1 MSGTSEGELE
11 STVIEGEDL
20 GGDQSYLPAP
30 IPRTSLPVRFSDP
43 NNPNSERI
51 VAEVEPDELFVR
63 TGTSVTETTNLI
75 QNVSITLEEADRL
88 VGRTQNILDQ
98 TIYENNMDGE
108 DQGLP
113 LLNVMSLGQQISD
126 GTVGATT
133 SNENN
138 NQGTSQNI
146 TVDDSLGSEA
156 ISLEAALR
164 LLPTSFNGENQ
175 EEMEIFLE
183 KCKFALACT
192 NRKVQTR
199 LLQGITVRLTG
210 KARQAIKFRTFNSW
224 TALRD
229 TLKAALEPQRTTTHL
244 FLELYSTKQKQ
255 GEDVLTYSSRIEK
268 LQNLII
274 EQETSGKTVEVA
286 KALEA
291 SFKQQAVQVFIE
303 GLGPLKDFIKARNP
317 ATLEKAIQASREE
330 ERVRRSAEESRK
342 LYTLPKK
349 VEGTKA
355 KVCFHCGKPGHWA
368 KDCRSLDKEPKEN
381 PTGSTKP
388 SSTITPT
395 IMLLVDSGADVNFI
409 KLSSLKDE
417 IMIKE
422 QTEQNLSGI
431 TGHTLQSL
439 GTAELTLRLGRE
451 ERTTEFHVAPSSFPV
466 PYDGILGKPFII
478 GLETILNYKTKQ
490 LILTDNQS
498 QPNLVNS
505 SELSKTFNPGGNPET
520 KNPTEN
526 LQSKEFK
533 ITLQP
538 RSETII
544 SIPTPNLEEE
554 GIYLIPAQTLDES
567 ILCSN
572 TVNQVRQK
580 QILIAAVNP
589 TEQSVQL
596 TKEQINGLKFE
607 NFTEVKVQTI
617 QKSTETVGTKGRLV
631 ALRGL
636 LNTEHL
642 NTEERESLISTCEQ
656 YSDIFHLEGEPLTCT
671 DAVFHEVNTPATTQP
686 INERP
691 YRLPH
696 RHKEEINKQM
706 KQLEEDNIIAPS
718 RSPWNAPLLVVPKKA
733 DKDGVV
739 KYRVCVDFRKLN
751 QISVGD
757 AYPLPNIIDILDQ
770 LGKSKYYTTLD
781 LAQGYHQVRMHP
793 EHTEKTAFSTDRG
806 HFEFL
811 RVPFGLK
818 GAPAT
823 FQRLMNA
830 VLAGLTGLKA
840 FVYLDDIII
849 YALSIAD
856 HSEKLKAVFERL
868 RTFNLKLQPS
878 KCAFMR
884 KEVNYLGHVITD
896 QGVKPN
902 PQKIKCV
909 TEFPIPTNE
918 KEVKSFL
925 GLSGYYRRFVPGYG
939 RIAKP
944 LTALLKK
951 DVIFKWTDLC
961 QEAFDELKKI
971 LTTEPLLQ
979 YPDFTRT
986 FNLTCDAS
994 NYAIGCVLSQGP
1006 IGTDP
1011 PIAYASRTLNRAEL
1025 NYNTTE
1031 KELCAIIW
1039 GVKQFRP
1046 YLFGQKFNIVTDH
1059 RALNWLFN
1067 IKDPGSR
1074 LTRWRL
1080 KLAEYEY
1087 EIHFKPGASNTNA
1100 DALSRI
1106 NRVVTRS
1113 SKSPNSTES
1122 PDCTEPSTST
1132 EHSSSTEPLSSY
1144 QKFLKEKISF
1154 TPNVVESKG
1163 DIFETDPSIPLA
1175 HCVSSDL
1182 KLTKGIALEF
1192 RRRFGG
1198 LNQLGRLPRSVP
1210 DVLSLRLKEREIFY
1224 LVTKQYFWQ
1233 KPEPEH
1239 LFQSLQK
1246 LQTLCE
1252 EREINTL
1259 ICPRLGTGLDGLQWD
1274 MVRSML
1280 QYIFRSSQVT
1290 IQVLVPETLSEEE
1303 QIQIIREFHE
1313 NPMGGHQG
1321 NTRTY
1326 QRISQHHSWKGMRKQ
1341 IKKYI
1346 RECSTCQ
1353 VNKSSNRTAREPM
1366 IITTTASRPFEKIY
1380 MDIVGPLTKSYNGN
1394 VFILTLQDDLSKFAW
1409 AVPMPNHEANTVA
1422 KFFVTQFVC
1431 LHGLPQSLVT
1441 DCGTEFLSKV
1451 FKEVCQLLKIKQ
1463 TSTSPY
1469 HPQSNGS
1476 LERSHRTLAE
1486 YLRSF
1491 VKKDPQNWDT
1501 HVPFAM
1507 FCHNS
1512 TTHTSTKYQPYQ
1524 LVYGHPITVPNS
1536 FMKNTE
1542 PQYNYNDYYF
1552 ELKRNMQ
1559 EAQAQAKTHL
1569 YDSKQKSKERYD
1581 QKISH
1586 LTISIGDKVLIQEK
1600 SSKGKLA
1607 PKWIGPYTVI
1617 ETNQDS
1623 PNITILKK
1631 NRPVTLHKNL
1641 LKPFYE
1647 RN

>member
-1 MSGTSEGELE
+1 MKQQKIEQDNQNPEL
-11 STVIEGEDL
+11 
-20 GGDQSYLPAP
+20 
-30 IPRTSLPVRFSDP
+30 
-43 NNPNSERI
+43 
-51 VAEVEPDELFVR
+51 
-63 TGTSVTETTNLI
+63 
-75 QNVSITLEEADRL
+75 
-88 VGRTQNILDQ
+88 
-98 TIYENNMDGE
+98 
-108 DQGLP
+108 
-113 LLNVMSLGQQISD
+113 
-126 GTVGATT
+126 
-133 SNENN
+133 
-138 NQGTSQNI
+138 
-146 TVDDSLGSEA
+146 
-156 ISLEAALR
+156 
-164 LLPTSFNGENQ
+164 Q
-175 EEMEIFLE
+175 E
-183 KCKFALACT
+183 
-192 NRKVQTR
+192 
-199 LLQGITVRLTG
+199 
-210 KARQAIKFRTFNSW
+210 
-224 TALRD
+224 
-229 TLKAALEPQRTTTHL
+229 
-244 FLELYSTKQKQ
+244 
-255 GEDVLTYSSRIEK
+255 
-268 LQNLII
+268 QNLHYDHLLCKCS
-274 EQETSGKTVEVA
+274 Q
-286 KALEA
+286 
-291 SFKQQAVQVFIE
+291 
-303 GLGPLKDFIKARNP
+303 
-317 ATLEKAIQASREE
+317 
-330 ERVRRSAEESRK
+330 
-342 LYTLPKK
+342 
-349 VEGTKA
+349 
-355 KVCFHCGKPGHWA
+355 
-368 KDCRSLDKEPKEN
+368 
-381 PTGSTKP
+381 
-388 SSTITPT
+388 TITPT
-395 IMLLVDSGADVNFI
+395 IQLLVDSGADVNFI
-409 KLSSLKDE
+409 KVSSLKDE
-417 IMIKE
+417 IMIRE

-431 TGHTLQSL
+431 TGHTLHSF
-439 GTAELTLRLGRE
+439 GTTDLTLCLGRD
-451 ERTTEFHVAPSSFPV
+451 ERTTEFHVASSSLPV

-478 GLETILNYKTKQ
+478 GLETILNYRTKQ
-490 LILTDNQS
+490 LILTDNQNPS
-498 QPNLVNS
+498 NLVNPTELPKTS
-505 SELSKTFNPGGNPET
+505 NSVGNSETQNS
-520 KNPTEN
+520 TEN
-526 LQSKEFK
+526 LQLKEFK

-544 SIPTPNLEEE
+544 SIPTPNLQEEE
-554 GIYLIPAQTLDES
+554 IYLIPAQTLDES

-596 TKEQINGLKFE
+596 TEEQIKGLKFE

-617 QKSTETVGTKGRLV
+617 RKVTETVGTKGRLV
-631 ALRGL
+631 ALRDSL
-636 LNTEHL
+636 DTEHL

-656 YSDIFHLEGEPLTCT
+656 YSDIFHLEGDPLTCT
-671 DAVFHEVNTPATTQP
+671 DAVFHEVNTPGTTQP

-696 RHKEEINKQM
+696 RHKDEINKQM

-793 EHTEKTAFSTDRG
+793 EHTEKTAFSTDKG

-823 FQRLMNA
+823 FQRLMNT

-878 KCAFMR
+878 KCTFMR

-909 TEFPIPTNE
+909 IEFPIPTNE
-918 KEVKSFL
+918 KDVKSFL

-944 LTALLKK
+944 LTTLLKK

-961 QEAFDELKKI
+961 QEAFDTLKKI

-1006 IGTDP
+1006 IGADP
-1011 PIAYASRTLNRAEL
+1011 PIAYASRTLNRAES

-1031 KELCAIIW
+1031 KELCAIVW

-1046 YLFGQKFNIVTDH
+1046 YLFGQKFNVVTDH
-1059 RALNWLFN
+1059 QALNWLFN

-1132 EHSSSTEPLSSY
+1132 EHSSSTEHLSSY
-1144 QKFLKEKISF
+1144 QKFLKEKVAF
-1154 TPNVVESKG
+1154 TPNVVELKG
-1163 DIFETDPSIPLA
+1163 DIFETDQSMALA
-1175 HCVSSDL
+1175 QCVSSDL
-1182 KLTKGIALEF
+1182 KMTKGIALEF

-1198 LNQLGRLPRSVP
+1198 LNQLRRLPRTVP

-1224 LVTKQYFWQ
+1224 LVTKQHFWQ

-1246 LQTLCE
+1246 LRTLCE
-1252 EREINTL
+1252 EREIKTL
-1259 ICPRLGTGLDGLQWD
+1259 TCPRLGTGLDGLQWET
-1274 MVRSML
+1274 VRSML
-1280 QYIFRSSQVT
+1280 QYIFRNSQVT
-1290 IQVLVPETLSEEE
+1290 IQVLVPETLSEED
-1303 QIQIIREFHE
+1303 QLQIIHEFHE

-1321 NTRTY
+1321 NTRTH
-1326 QRISQHHSWKGMRKQ
+1326 QRISQHHNWKGMRKQ

-1346 RECSTCQ
+1346 RECATCQ
-1353 VNKSSNRTAREPM
+1353 ANKSSNRTAREPM
-1366 IITTTASRPFEKIY
+1366 MITTTASRPFEKIY

-1409 AVPMPNHEANTVA
+1409 AAPMPNHEANTVA

-1476 LERSHRTLAE
+1476 LERSHRTLVE

-1491 VKKDPQNWDT
+1491 VNKDPQNWDT

-1542 PQYNYNDYYF
+1542 PQYNYDDYYS
-1552 ELKRNMQ
+1552 ELKKNMQ

-1569 YDSKQKSKERYD
+1569 YDSKQKSKDRYD
-1581 QKISH
+1581 QKISP
-1586 LTISIGDKVLIQEK
+1586 LTINIGDKVLIQEK
-1600 SSKGKLA
+1600 ASKGKLA

-1617 ETNQDS
+1617 ETNPES

-1631 NRPVTLHKNL
+1631 SRPVTLHRNL
-1641 LKPFYE
+1641 LKKFYE
-1647 RN
+1647 GN

>member
-1 MSGTSEGELE
+1 
-11 STVIEGEDL
+11 
-20 GGDQSYLPAP
+20 
-30 IPRTSLPVRFSDP
+30 
-43 NNPNSERI
+43 
-51 VAEVEPDELFVR
+51 
-63 TGTSVTETTNLI
+63 
-75 QNVSITLEEADRL
+75 
-88 VGRTQNILDQ
+88 
-98 TIYENNMDGE
+98 
-108 DQGLP
+108 
-113 LLNVMSLGQQISD
+113 
-126 GTVGATT
+126 
-133 SNENN
+133 
-138 NQGTSQNI
+138 
-146 TVDDSLGSEA
+146 
-156 ISLEAALR
+156 
-164 LLPTSFNGENQ
+164 
-175 EEMEIFLE
+175 
-183 KCKFALACT
+183 
-192 NRKVQTR
+192 
-199 LLQGITVRLTG
+199 
-210 KARQAIKFRTFNSW
+210 
-224 TALRD
+224 
-229 TLKAALEPQRTTTHL
+229 
-244 FLELYSTKQKQ
+244 
-255 GEDVLTYSSRIEK
+255 
-268 LQNLII
+268 
-274 EQETSGKTVEVA
+274 
-286 KALEA
+286 
-291 SFKQQAVQVFIE
+291 
-303 GLGPLKDFIKARNP
+303 
-317 ATLEKAIQASREE
+317 
-330 ERVRRSAEESRK
+330 
-342 LYTLPKK
+342 
-349 VEGTKA
+349 
-355 KVCFHCGKPGHWA
+355 
-368 KDCRSLDKEPKEN
+368 
-381 PTGSTKP
+381 
-388 SSTITPT
+388 
-395 IMLLVDSGADVNFI
+395 
-409 KLSSLKDE
+409 
-417 IMIKE
+417 MIRE

-431 TGHTLQSL
+431 TGHTLHSF
-439 GTAELTLRLGRE
+439 GTTDLTLCLGKD

-490 LILTDNQS
+490 LILTDKQNPS
-498 QPNLVNS
+498 NLVNPTELPKTS
-505 SELSKTFNPGGNPET
+505 NSVGNSETQNS
-520 KNPTEN
+520 TEN
-526 LQSKEFK
+526 LQPKEFK

-544 SIPTPNLEEE
+544 SIPTPNLQEEE
-554 GIYLIPAQTLDES
+554 IYLIPAQTLDES

-589 TEQSVQL
+589 TEQTVQL
-596 TKEQINGLKFE
+596 TEEQIKGLKFE

-617 QKSTETVGTKGRLV
+617 HKATETVRTTGRLV
-631 ALRGL
+631 ALRDSL
-636 LNTEHL
+636 DTEHL
-642 NTEERESLISTCEQ
+642 NIEERESLISTCEQ
-656 YSDIFHLEGEPLTCT
+656 YSDIFHLEGDPLTCT
-671 DAVFHEVNTPATTQP
+671 DAVFHEVNTPASTQP

-696 RHKEEINKQM
+696 RHKDEINKQM

-793 EHTEKTAFSTDRG
+793 EHTEKTAFSTDKG

-823 FQRLMNA
+823 FQRLMNT

-878 KCAFMR
+878 KCTFMR

-909 TEFPIPTNE
+909 IEFPIPTNE

-951 DVIFKWTDLC
+951 DVNFKWTDLC
-961 QEAFDELKKI
+961 QEAFDTLKKI

-1006 IGTDP
+1006 IGADP
-1011 PIAYASRTLNRAEL
+1011 PIAYASRTLNRAES

-1031 KELCAIIW
+1031 KELCAIVW

-1059 RALNWLFN
+1059 QALNWLFN

-1122 PDCTEPSTST
+1122 PDCAEPSTST

-1144 QKFLKEKISF
+1144 QKFLKEKVAF
-1154 TPNVVESKG
+1154 TPKVVESKG
-1163 DIFETDPSIPLA
+1163 DIFETDQSMALA
-1175 HCVSSDL
+1175 QCVSSDL
-1182 KLTKGIALEF
+1182 KMTKGIALEF

-1198 LNQLGRLPRSVP
+1198 LNQLRRLPRTVP

-1224 LVTKQYFWQ
+1224 LVTKQHFWQ

-1239 LFQSLQK
+1239 FFQSLQK
-1246 LQTLCE
+1246 LRTLCE
-1252 EREINTL
+1252 EREIRTL
-1259 ICPRLGTGLDGLQWD
+1259 TCPRLGTGLDGLQWET
-1274 MVRSML
+1274 VRSML
-1280 QYIFRSSQVT
+1280 QYIFRDSQVT
-1290 IQVLVPETLSEEE
+1290 IQVLVPETVTEED
-1303 QIQIIREFHE
+1303 QLQIIREFHE

-1321 NTRTY
+1321 TTRTH
-1326 QRISQHHSWKGMRKQ
+1326 QRISQHHNWKGMRKQ

-1346 RECSTCQ
+1346 RECATCQ
-1353 VNKSSNRTAREPM
+1353 ANKSSNRTAREPM
-1366 IITTTASRPFEKIY
+1366 TITTTASRPFEKIY

-1409 AVPMPNHEANTVA
+1409 AAPMPNHEANTVA

-1491 VKKDPQNWDT
+1491 VNKDPQNWDT

-1542 PQYNYNDYYF
+1542 PQYNYDDYYF

-1569 YDSKQKSKERYD
+1569 YDSKQKSKDRYD
-1581 QKISH
+1581 QKISP

-1600 SSKGKLA
+1600 ASKGKLA

-1617 ETNQDS
+1617 ETNPES

-1631 NRPVTLHKNL
+1631 NRPVILHRNL
-1641 LKPFYE
+1641 LKQFYE
-1647 RN
+1647 GN

>member
-1 MSGTSEGELE
+1 
-11 STVIEGEDL
+11 
-20 GGDQSYLPAP
+20 
-30 IPRTSLPVRFSDP
+30 
-43 NNPNSERI
+43 
-51 VAEVEPDELFVR
+51 
-63 TGTSVTETTNLI
+63 
-75 QNVSITLEEADRL
+75 
-88 VGRTQNILDQ
+88 
-98 TIYENNMDGE
+98 
-108 DQGLP
+108 
-113 LLNVMSLGQQISD
+113 
-126 GTVGATT
+126 
-133 SNENN
+133 
-138 NQGTSQNI
+138 
-146 TVDDSLGSEA
+146 
-156 ISLEAALR
+156 
-164 LLPTSFNGENQ
+164 
-175 EEMEIFLE
+175 
-183 KCKFALACT
+183 
-192 NRKVQTR
+192 
-199 LLQGITVRLTG
+199 
-210 KARQAIKFRTFNSW
+210 
-224 TALRD
+224 
-229 TLKAALEPQRTTTHL
+229 
-244 FLELYSTKQKQ
+244 
-255 GEDVLTYSSRIEK
+255 
-268 LQNLII
+268 
-274 EQETSGKTVEVA
+274 
-286 KALEA
+286 
-291 SFKQQAVQVFIE
+291 
-303 GLGPLKDFIKARNP
+303 
-317 ATLEKAIQASREE
+317 
-330 ERVRRSAEESRK
+330 
-342 LYTLPKK
+342 
-349 VEGTKA
+349 
-355 KVCFHCGKPGHWA
+355 
-368 KDCRSLDKEPKEN
+368 
-381 PTGSTKP
+381 
-388 SSTITPT
+388 
-395 IMLLVDSGADVNFI
+395 MLLVDSGADVNFI

-439 GTAELTLRLGRE
+439 GTTDLTLRLGRE

-490 LILTDNQS
+490 LILTDNQR

-572 TVNQVRQK
+572 TVNHVRQK

-596 TKEQINGLKFE
+596 TEEQINGLKFE
-607 NFTEVKVQTI
+607 NFTEVKVQTT

-656 YSDIFHLEGEPLTCT
+656 YSDIFHLEGEALTCT

-733 DKDGVV
+733 DKDGIV

-1031 KELCAIIW
+1031 KELCAIVW

-1059 RALNWLFN
+1059 QALNWLFN

-1113 SKSPNSTES
+1113 CKSPNSTES

-1132 EHSSSTEPLSSY
+1132 EHSISTEPLSSY
-1144 QKFLKEKISF
+1144 QKFLKEKISS

-1163 DIFETDPSIPLA
+1163 DIFETDPSMPLV

-1198 LNQLGRLPRSVP
+1198 LNQLSRLPRSVP

-1246 LQTLCE
+1246 LRTLCE
-1252 EREINTL
+1252 ERAINTL
-1259 ICPRLGTGLDGLQWD
+1259 TCPRLGTGLDGLQWD

-1346 RECSTCQ
+1346 RECATCQ

-1366 IITTTASRPFEKIY
+1366 MITTTASRPLEKIY

-1536 FMKNTE
+1536 FMKDTE

-1617 ETNQDS
+1617 GTNQDS

>member
-183 KCKFALACT
+183 KCEFALACT

-856 HSEKLKAVFERL
+856 HSKKLKAVFERL

-1039 GVKQFRP
+1039 GVTQFRP

-1132 EHSSSTEPLSSY
+1132 EHSSSTEPLSNY
-1144 QKFLKEKISF
+1144 QKFLKEKNFIH
-1154 TPNVVESKG
+1154 SKC
-1163 DIFETDPSIPLA
+1163 S
-1175 HCVSSDL
+1175 
-1182 KLTKGIALEF
+1182 GIE
-1192 RRRFGG
+1192 RRH
-1198 LNQLGRLPRSVP
+1198 
-1210 DVLSLRLKEREIFY
+1210 LR
-1224 LVTKQYFWQ
+1224 
-1233 KPEPEH
+1233 
-1239 LFQSLQK
+1239 
-1246 LQTLCE
+1246 
-1252 EREINTL
+1252 
-1259 ICPRLGTGLDGLQWD
+1259 D
-1274 MVRSML
+1274 
-1280 QYIFRSSQVT
+1280 
-1290 IQVLVPETLSEEE
+1290 
-1303 QIQIIREFHE
+1303 
-1313 NPMGGHQG
+1313 
-1321 NTRTY
+1321 
-1326 QRISQHHSWKGMRKQ
+1326 
-1341 IKKYI
+1341 
-1346 RECSTCQ
+1346 
-1353 VNKSSNRTAREPM
+1353 
-1366 IITTTASRPFEKIY
+1366 
-1380 MDIVGPLTKSYNGN
+1380 
-1394 VFILTLQDDLSKFAW
+1394 
-1409 AVPMPNHEANTVA
+1409 
-1422 KFFVTQFVC
+1422 
-1431 LHGLPQSLVT
+1431 
-1441 DCGTEFLSKV
+1441 
-1451 FKEVCQLLKIKQ
+1451 
-1463 TSTSPY
+1463 
-1469 HPQSNGS
+1469 
-1476 LERSHRTLAE
+1476 
-1486 YLRSF
+1486 
-1491 VKKDPQNWDT
+1491 
-1501 HVPFAM
+1501 
-1507 FCHNS
+1507 
-1512 TTHTSTKYQPYQ
+1512 
-1524 LVYGHPITVPNS
+1524 
-1536 FMKNTE
+1536 
-1542 PQYNYNDYYF
+1542 
-1552 ELKRNMQ
+1552 
-1559 EAQAQAKTHL
+1559 
-1569 YDSKQKSKERYD
+1569 
-1581 QKISH
+1581 
-1586 LTISIGDKVLIQEK
+1586 
-1600 SSKGKLA
+1600 
-1607 PKWIGPYTVI
+1607 
-1617 ETNQDS
+1617 
-1623 PNITILKK
+1623 
-1631 NRPVTLHKNL
+1631 
-1641 LKPFYE
+1641 
-1647 RN
+1647 

>member
-1 MSGTSEGELE
+1 
-11 STVIEGEDL
+11 
-20 GGDQSYLPAP
+20 
-30 IPRTSLPVRFSDP
+30 
-43 NNPNSERI
+43 
-51 VAEVEPDELFVR
+51 
-63 TGTSVTETTNLI
+63 
-75 QNVSITLEEADRL
+75 
-88 VGRTQNILDQ
+88 
-98 TIYENNMDGE
+98 
-108 DQGLP
+108 
-113 LLNVMSLGQQISD
+113 
-126 GTVGATT
+126 
-133 SNENN
+133 
-138 NQGTSQNI
+138 
-146 TVDDSLGSEA
+146 
-156 ISLEAALR
+156 
-164 LLPTSFNGENQ
+164 
-175 EEMEIFLE
+175 
-183 KCKFALACT
+183 
-192 NRKVQTR
+192 
-199 LLQGITVRLTG
+199 
-210 KARQAIKFRTFNSW
+210 
-224 TALRD
+224 
-229 TLKAALEPQRTTTHL
+229 
-244 FLELYSTKQKQ
+244 
-255 GEDVLTYSSRIEK
+255 
-268 LQNLII
+268 
-274 EQETSGKTVEVA
+274 
-286 KALEA
+286 
-291 SFKQQAVQVFIE
+291 
-303 GLGPLKDFIKARNP
+303 
-317 ATLEKAIQASREE
+317 
-330 ERVRRSAEESRK
+330 
-342 LYTLPKK
+342 
-349 VEGTKA
+349 
-355 KVCFHCGKPGHWA
+355 
-368 KDCRSLDKEPKEN
+368 
-381 PTGSTKP
+381 
-388 SSTITPT
+388 
-395 IMLLVDSGADVNFI
+395 
-409 KLSSLKDE
+409 
-417 IMIKE
+417 MIRE

-431 TGHTLQSL
+431 TGHTLHSF
-439 GTAELTLRLGRE
+439 GTTNLTLCLGKD

-478 GLETILNYKTKQ
+478 GLQTILNYKTKQ
-490 LILTDNQS
+490 LILTDNQNPS
-498 QPNLVNS
+498 NLVNPTERPKTS
-505 SELSKTFNPGGNPET
+505 NSVDNSETQNS
-520 KNPTEN
+520 TEN
-526 LQSKEFK
+526 LQSKAFK

-544 SIPTPNLEEE
+544 SIPTPNLQEEE
-554 GIYLIPAQTLDES
+554 IYLVPAQTLGES

-572 TVNQVRQK
+572 TVNQVCQK

-596 TKEQINGLKFE
+596 TEEQIKGLKFE

-617 QKSTETVGTKGRLV
+617 QKVTETVGTKGRLV
-631 ALRGL
+631 TLRDSL
-636 LNTEHL
+636 DTKHL
-642 NTEERESLISTCEQ
+642 NIEERESLVSTCEQ
-656 YSDIFHLEGEPLTCT
+656 YSDIFHLEGDPLTCT
-671 DAVFHEVNTPATTQP
+671 DAVFHEVNTPGTTQP

-696 RHKEEINKQM
+696 RHKDEINRQM

-793 EHTEKTAFSTDRG
+793 EHTEKTAFSTDKG

-823 FQRLMNA
+823 FQRLMNT

-878 KCAFMR
+878 KCTFMR

-909 TEFPIPTNE
+909 IEFPIPTDE
-918 KEVKSFL
+918 KKVKSFL

-944 LTALLKK
+944 LTTLLKK

-961 QEAFDELKKI
+961 QEAFDTLKKI

-979 YPDFTRT
+979 YPDFTRP

-1006 IGTDP
+1006 IGADP
-1011 PIAYASRTLNRAEL
+1011 PIAYASRTLNRAES

-1031 KELCAIIW
+1031 KELCAIVW

-1059 RALNWLFN
+1059 QALNWLFN

-1122 PDCTEPSTST
+1122 PDNTEPPTST
-1132 EHSSSTEPLSSY
+1132 EHSSSTEHLSSY
-1144 QKFLKEKISF
+1144 QKFLKEKVAF

-1163 DIFETDPSIPLA
+1163 DIFETDHSMALA

-1182 KLTKGIALEF
+1182 KMTKGIALEF

-1198 LNQLGRLPRSVP
+1198 LNQLRRLPRTVS

-1224 LVTKQYFWQ
+1224 LVTKQHFWQ

-1246 LQTLCE
+1246 LRTLCE
-1252 EREINTL
+1252 EREIKTL
-1259 ICPRLGTGLDGLQWD
+1259 TCPRLGTGLDGLQWET
-1274 MVRSML
+1274 VRSML
-1280 QYIFRSSQVT
+1280 QYIFRNSQVT
-1290 IQVLVPETLSEEE
+1290 IHVLVPETLSEKD
-1303 QIQIIREFHE
+1303 QLQIIREFHE

-1321 NTRTY
+1321 TTRTH
-1326 QRISQHHSWKGMRKQ
+1326 QRISQHHNWKGMRKQ

-1346 RECSTCQ
+1346 RECATCQ
-1353 VNKSSNRTAREPM
+1353 KNKSSNRTAREPM

-1409 AVPMPNHEANTVA
+1409 AAPMPNHEANTVA

-1491 VKKDPQNWDT
+1491 VNKDPQNWDT

-1524 LVYGHPITVPNS
+1524 LVYGYPITVPNS

-1542 PQYNYNDYYF
+1542 PQYNYDDYYF

-1559 EAQAQAKTHL
+1559 ESQAQAKTHL
-1569 YDSKQKSKERYD
+1569 YDSKQKSKDRYD
-1581 QKISH
+1581 QKISP
-1586 LTISIGDKVLIQEK
+1586 LTINIGDKVLIQEK
-1600 SSKGKLA
+1600 ASKGKLA

-1617 ETNQDS
+1617 ETNPES

-1631 NRPVTLHKNL
+1631 SRPVILHRNL
-1641 LKPFYE
+1641 LKKFYE
-1647 RN
+1647 EN